1 MSAHCML
8 DHVGASTTETDAAL
22 IAAVAAGDDAAMARL
37 YDRFTALVQA
47 VAVRMLRDRALAD
60 ELAEDVF
67 VEIWRRSSQYDATR
81 GSLATWIATIARS
94 RGIDRI
100 RARQR
105 QGHVE
110 LGEDDRPEAAFT
122 APSSDP
128 AAGVVASEDRVRI
141 NRALR
146 ALSPE
151 QREALEL
158 AYFAGLTQTEIA
170 ARLSRPLGT
179 VKTHMRQGLIRMR
192 DELRTQGG
200 SGQ

>member
-1 MSAHCML
+1 ML
-8 DHVGASTTETDAAL
+8 DHHGASSAAETDAAL
-22 IAAVAAGDDAAMARL
+22 IAAVAAGDDGAMARL
-37 YDRFTALVQA
+37 YDRFAPLVQA
-47 VAVRMLRDRALAD
+47 VAVRMLRDRAAAD

-67 VEIWRRSSQYDATR
+67 VEIWRRSSQYDTAR
-81 GSLATWIATIARS
+81 GSLATWIATITRS

-105 QGHVE
+105 HAHVE
-110 LGEDDRPEAAFT
+110 LGDDDRPNSVLAAPAT
-122 APSSDP
+122 DP
-128 AAGVVASEDRVRI
+128 AQGVVAGEDRARI
-141 NRALR
+141 ARALH
-146 ALSPE
+146 ALGSE

-158 AYFAGLTQTEIA
+158 AYFHGLTQTEIA